1 MRSLLEKLLL
11 VWFRLLDT
19 LLELGNTSTGIKDAL
34 LAGIEGV
41 ADRAN
46 FNE

>member
-11 VWFRLLDT
+11 CRFRLLDT

-34 LAGIEGV
+34 LAGVERM
-41 ADRAN
+41 ADRAD